1 MLPGRVLPGDV
12 YSDIDL
18 IREDDPVQHAKPTP
32 HYRILEQATFG
43 FEIELAQIMGL

>member
-1 MLPGRVLPGDV
+1 MLPGDV
-12 YSDIDL
+12 CSNIDL
-18 IREDDPVQHAKPTP
+18 ITEDDPVQHANPDP

>member
-1 MLPGRVLPGDV
+1 MLPGDV

-18 IREDDPVQHAKPTP
+18 ITEDDPAQHAKPTP